1 MSLKEL
7 KRIITTSLELED
19 MDVINGLRDKLKSR
33 LDSLLLEPPGNANGA
48 LVKDIVMNDQW
59 KCCQTNRGI
68 KMPKMA
74 GR

>member
-33 LDSLLLEPPGNANGA
+33 LDITPSPWAASECERRTGQRY
-48 LVKDIVMNDQW
+48 IYE
-59 KCCQTNRGI
+59 
-68 KMPKMA
+68 
-74 GR
+74 